1 MEEGDANVLPQA
13 VNADPVDDFEPVVS
27 TVSRI
32 YIAWK
37 ALVFVD
43 RQLNSIEFSS
53 LTGN

>member
-1 MEEGDANVLPQA
+1 M
-13 VNADPVDDFEPVVS
+13 NADPVDDSEPVVS
-27 TVSRI
+27 AVSGI

-43 RQLNSIEFSS
+43 RQLKSIEFSS